1 MSSYQD
7 IRYDGYPSTA
17 GLSRSEMPQFPD
29 VGIKDSTEDDSD
41 IGNLPQSE
49 DEACT
54 IPFLGRRIPK
64 KTKQIIQQKNG
75 DVGVLL
81 VNTTIEG
88 IGSPQGVGI
97 LIKRKKKI

>member
-7 IRYDGYPSTA
+7 IRSDSYPSTA
-17 GLSRSEMPQFPD
+17 GLSRSEMPQFLD

-64 KTKQIIQQKNG
+64 KTKQITEQKNG
-75 DVGVLL
+75 DVGFLL
-81 VNTTIEG
+81 VNTTMED
-88 IGSPQGVGI
+88 IGSPQGAGMF
-97 LIKRKKKI
+97 KKKVKID